1 MSTGRRRPKALP
13 LPELSN
19 DSDEQQEGP
28 STPSA
33 PDRRSQIPE
42 GRCQPTT
49 APRRIATE
57 SGAQQHEAGRLE
69 TKYGTEMVK
78 AGSEEEEFSVA
89 GSDGQE
95 VVVRGWHQ
103 ELKED
108 AIKAEHA
115 PKTRVGKNNYKQ
127 AMEREV

>member
-1 MSTGRRRPKALP
+1 MSTGRRRPRALP

-49 APRRIATE
+49 APRWIAME
-57 SGAQQHEAGRLE
+57 SWAQQHEAGEGPSLFGGLEAAMLQQQRLQNKQILALDQ
-69 TKYGTEMVK
+69 TLCKHNRNMMGLHRQLD
-78 AGSEEEEFSVA
+78 S
-89 GSDGQE
+89 
-95 VVVRGWHQ
+95 
-103 ELKED
+103 LK
-108 AIKAEHA
+108 
-115 PKTRVGKNNYKQ
+115 PQN
-127 AMEREV
+127 